1 MSDTLP
7 RVAVLSREPE
17 TLPRNG
23 VSQFSSLDA
32 LLAEP
37 AFDVLLLD
45 LPSADAGQALRRLR
59 RSEAYYFSLIY
70 CTQEPDAWG
79 LALADGKA
87 LPSLAVLQPL
97 WRLWRERLALFNRGR
112 APERL
117 ESRVLAWLWL
127 RPGRSYG
134 RCAMPAAPNIIAT
147 R

>member
-37 AFDVLLLD
+37 AFDVLLLY

-79 LALADGKA
+79 LALADG
-87 LPSLAVLQPL
+87 
-97 WRLWRERLALFNRGR
+97 RG
-112 APERL
+112 
-117 ESRVLAWLWL
+117 V
-127 RPGRSYG
+127 
-134 RCAMPAAPNIIAT
+134 
-147 R
+147 